1 MTHPSLTD
9 IVAAV
14 SEEYHIPTD
23 VIMNHD
29 RRTLQVTHA
38 RHVAQYL
45 ASILTFLSKGQIA
58 NCFQQRDHSAVIY
71 ATNKISKL
79 VLTDEAVRDR
89 IRRVKTA
96 LTK

>member
-1 MTHPSLTD
+1 MTD
-9 IVAAV
+9 IIAAV
-14 SEEYHIPTD
+14 GEEYHIPPD
-23 VIMNHD
+23 VILARD

-45 ASILTFLSKGQIA
+45 ASTLTFMSKGQIA
-58 NCFQQRDHSAVIY
+58 DCFQQRDHSAVFY
-71 ATNKISKL
+71 ATSKISKL